1 MMRGPTSIGG
11 VDLAMRTKA
20 TVLALVL
27 IASPVIAGA
36 SNGVSLSQTAAA
48 AGYTMH
54 WLGPERSVSLNRDGI
69 VVVLRPGT
77 VLYDV
82 NTHEEIAD
90 AAPIVTTGGD
100 LEISARLASRLRALA
115 KQTALTN
122 DAPGLVYRVVEAPAR
137 GTIAMDARQMT
148 GRAALSVDGS
158 APRNARITLTLLA
171 TLAPDLPTV
180 LLQRNDVQ
188 ADVNGRFSAV
198 VALGPDYH
206 AGSTVTLVA
215 TADGAPPA
223 TVRMV
228 LDGPH

>member
-1 MMRGPTSIGG
+1 MMREPTSLGG
-11 VDLAMRTKA
+11 VELAMRTQA
-20 TVLALVL
+20 AALTLVL
-27 IASPVIAGA
+27 TALPAIAGA
-36 SNGVSLSQTAAA
+36 ASGVSLQQTAAA
-48 AGYTMH
+48 AGFTMH

-82 NTHEEIAD
+82 NTREEVAD
-90 AAPIVTTGGD
+90 TAPVVTSTGD
-100 LEISARLASRLRALA
+100 LQISTRLASRLRALA
-115 KQTALTN
+115 KQAALTN
-122 DAPGLVYRVVEAPAR
+122 DAPGLAYRVVEAPAR
-137 GTIAMDARQMT
+137 GTIAIDARQMA
-148 GRAALSVDGS
+148 GRSALTVNGS

-180 LLQRNDVQ
+180 LLQRSDVQ

-198 VALGPDYH
+198 VTLSPDYL
-206 AGSTVTLVA
+206 AGSSVTLVA

-223 TVRMV
+223 SVRMV

>member
-1 MMRGPTSIGG
+1 
-11 VDLAMRTKA
+11 MRTQA
-20 TVLALVL
+20 AALTLVL
-27 IASPVIAGA
+27 TALPAIAGA
-36 SNGVSLSQTAAA
+36 ASGVSLERTAAA

-82 NTHEEIAD
+82 NTREEVAD
-90 AAPIVTTGGD
+90 AAPVVTSTGD
-100 LEISARLASRLRALA
+100 LQISTRLASRLRALA
-115 KQTALTN
+115 KQAALAN
-122 DAPGLVYRVVEAPAR
+122 DPPTGPAYRVVEAPAR
-137 GTIAMDARQMT
+137 GTIAIDARQMA
-148 GRAALSVDGS
+148 GRSALSVNGS

-180 LLQRNDVQ
+180 LLQRSDVQ

-198 VALGPDYH
+198 VTLSPDYL
-206 AGSTVTLVA
+206 AGSSVTLVA

-223 TVRMV
+223 SVRMV